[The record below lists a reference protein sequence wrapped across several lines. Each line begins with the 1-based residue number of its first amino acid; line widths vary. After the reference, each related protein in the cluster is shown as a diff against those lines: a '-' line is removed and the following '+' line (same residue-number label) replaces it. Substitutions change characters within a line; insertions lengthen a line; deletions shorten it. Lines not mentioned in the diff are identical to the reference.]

1 MTSPEN
7 DWQWHPIALL
17 ALGVGAA
24 AHDGRADTHGGRAA
38 ERGPAR
44 PKEASERLP
53 VPEHDGH
60 VRQPG
65 SAEEHRLHE
74 ELDHRVQALGG

>member
-1 MTSPEN
+1 MTSPATAN
-7 DWQWHPIALL
+7 SWPWHPIALL
-17 ALGVGAA
+17 AFGVGAA
-24 AHDGRADTHGGRAA
+24 PGAA
-38 ERGPAR
+38 ARGPAA

-60 VRQPG
+60 VREPG
-65 SAEEHRLHE
+65 AAEEHRLHE